1 MKRYFIMRQDKALAG
16 SIRLRDFD
24 ICGKRHL
31 FHKSDAD
38 RLNQTTV
45 LYLSPD
51 GGEAVWDFIQSPVN
65 MVSVMLRHVLDMYE
79 DELIFKK
86 VSLIHKEKDQELL
99 YYQVLMDEIEALS
112 EKVERYPDQTEKRIL
127 LDTDKIGEHKVFLL
141 ADSRMKDPIVHI
153 DVVESILRRGST
165 GIVFQEVEV
174 DHGR

>member
-1 MKRYFIMRQDKALAG
+1 
-16 SIRLRDFD
+16 
-24 ICGKRHL
+24 
-31 FHKSDAD
+31 
-38 RLNQTTV
+38 
-45 LYLSPD
+45 
-51 GGEAVWDFIQSPVN
+51 

-79 DELIFKK
+79 DGLIFKK
-86 VSLIHKEKDQELL
+86 VSLIHKEIGQELL

-127 LDTDKIGEHKVFLL
+127 LDTDKIGEHKAFLL
-141 ADSRMKDPIVHI
+141 ADSWMKDPIVHI

>member
-1 MKRYFIMRQDKALAG
+1 MRRYFIMRQDKTMPG
-16 SIRLRDFD
+16 SIRLRNFD
-24 ICGKRHL
+24 ICGKGHL

-51 GGEAVWDFIQSPVN
+51 GGGAAWDLIQSPVN
-65 MVSVMLRHVLDMYE
+65 MASAMLRHVLDMYE
-79 DELIFKK
+79 DGLIFKK

-99 YYQVLMDEIEALS
+99 YHQFLMDEIEALS
-112 EKVERYPDQTEKRIL
+112 DRVERYPDQTEKKIL

-153 DVVESILRRGST
+153 DVVESILRRSPT

>member
-1 MKRYFIMRQDKALAG
+1 MRQDKTMPG
-16 SIRLRDFD
+16 SIRLRNFD
-24 ICGKRHL
+24 ICGKGHL

-51 GGEAVWDFIQSPVN
+51 GGGAAWDLIQSPVN
-65 MVSVMLRHVLDMYE
+65 MASAMLRHVLDMYE
-79 DELIFKK
+79 DGLIFKK

-99 YYQVLMDEIEALS
+99 YHQFLMDEIEALS
-112 EKVERYPDQTEKRIL
+112 DRVERYPDQTEKKIL

-153 DVVESILRRGST
+153 DVVESILRRSPT